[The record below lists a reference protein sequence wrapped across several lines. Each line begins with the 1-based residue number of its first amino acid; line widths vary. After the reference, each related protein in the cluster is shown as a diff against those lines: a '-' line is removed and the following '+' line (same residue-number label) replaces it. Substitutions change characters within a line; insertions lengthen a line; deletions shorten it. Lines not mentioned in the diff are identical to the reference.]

1 VIPRSMSFCDVSVA
15 PRCGNGPAGCRRLT
29 GAEAFELEGMDPF
42 YIDIDG
48 FWLTDANA
56 KGPQVVS
63 VTNEDYARFEV
74 WRELGLQSN
83 SGLEPAS
90 VVIQL
95 IGRKSSRVTH
105 VAIEQDALGVYRSVY
120 LDRARV
126 YQPGEIP
133 GRSQI

>member
-1 VIPRSMSFCDVSVA
+1 
-15 PRCGNGPAGCRRLT
+15 
-29 GAEAFELEGMDPF
+29 MDPF

-48 FWLTDANA
+48 FWLTHADA